1 MRMRT
6 ARGMRGSVAGLAA
19 ALALLVAV
27 APRAVA
33 SGPTSVLVVSP
44 ESEQTASLYV
54 SDAEYGEL
62 ERCLGTLD
70 DLDSLGE
77 KGDRGEGRGERP
89 PGLVLSDASRQI
101 NVTWMVHDVRPWR
114 VDRAYPASSGAV
126 WIHTTTDVGSMKG
139 TWHRAK
145 DPARLTALFKRLGVM
160 GAPADKGRGRGDGS
174 GARPPGADSPLPS
187 AAAGGRDG
195 NGQAASGRT
204 GDSPGAGGTDWWWA
218 VPGAA
223 AGAAG
228 ALLLRAPLAG
238 RRPLLASL
246 RERRPHEDG
255 PRRELRDL

>member
-1 MRMRT
+1 
-6 ARGMRGSVAGLAA
+6 MRGSVAGFAV

-139 TWHRAK
+139 TWHKAE
-145 DPARLTALFKRLGVM
+145 DPARLTALFKRLRVM
-160 GAPADKGRGRGDGS
+160 GAPADKGKGRGRGDGS

-187 AAAGGRDG
+187 AAAAGRDG

-228 ALLLRAPLAG
+228 ALLLRAALAG